1 MTQYDDPQMNILNGP
16 ETASPDAVPANSP
29 VKVYERP
36 ARTTPVWLLILFV
49 VLALATLWFL
59 FAFVF

>member
-1 MTQYDDPQMNILNGP
+1 MTQYDDPQINTLDGP
-16 ETASPDAVPANSP
+16 ETVSTDAAPANSP

-59 FAFVF
+59 FAYVF